1 MVPSG
6 PAQVKTCDVGPG
18 ARGSASERRPVESI
32 AGYNLRRGHPPL
44 SGAGIQAFSMRKPGR
59 KESQGV
65 PPCTPWNKTAR
76 WGSLHL
82 LGWWP
87 LERSL
92 SGKSAPDQIWKRI
105 FGEKIFS
112 GYCSVEKSSHRK
124 SQERKFPNQG
134 TYRPRRV
141 PPAAAG
147 GIHSNLF
154 FARTCAGQKTLL
166 SPRVPASP
174 ARVGLHPLILG
185 GATNQTGSLTPSYTV
200 LPNEDKAWVP
210 LPKFSLSSYQ
220 KPGQM
225 TTRPVVWPVAG
236 RPAPS
241 FLAF

>member
-1 MVPSG
+1 M
-6 PAQVKTCDVGPG
+6 QTCKVGPG

-112 GYCSVEKSSHRK
+112 GYCSVEKSSHRNPKKESSK
-124 SQERKFPNQG
+124 SG
-134 TYRPRRV
+134 Y
-141 PPAAAG
+141 
-147 GIHSNLF
+147 
-154 FARTCAGQKTLL
+154 
-166 SPRVPASP
+166 VPASQSSAGRSRRNP
-174 ARVGLHPLILG
+174 FQSVFCTDMRRAKNTSQPESAGFAGAGRAASPNFG

-210 LPKFSLSSYQ
+210 LPKFFPSSYQ

-236 RPAPS
+236 RPVPS